1 MAENE
6 FILLNVLGLA
16 LIAAL
21 CIALTALYWR
31 RILKRIRTKSHQE
44 RMKRMVE
51 CYRESQKIKSK
62 EAFMYNILHEVQA
75 LQEGLDSFLKLFS
88 ATELTISSEDW
99 DEASLMLRQ
108 RIERLSAIVNG
119 SLVMM
124 QYEDMTEVA
133 KEDDVAVIGFCEDV
147 FQSCMSH
154 LREGVDTKIESSL
167 KDDYQIRTNMA
178 CLDVLLRYLILCS
191 MEYTTEGHI
200 TLKIAQSEK
209 KDKLIFTLSDTG
221 LGIPDDMKNIV
232 FERLPLSNIRHKIT
246 GVRLRT
252 CRTLVKLLGG
262 IIRVD
267 QHYEGGTSI
276 VFTIS

>member
-1 MAENE
+1 
-6 FILLNVLGLA
+6 
-16 LIAAL
+16 
-21 CIALTALYWR
+21 
-31 RILKRIRTKSHQE
+31 
-44 RMKRMVE
+44 
-51 CYRESQKIKSK
+51 
-62 EAFMYNILHEVQA
+62 MYNILHEVQA